1 MVEVCNVTSNL
12 VARLQERDAELL
24 WASLLPPVRVD
35 PAHLEGLAERQAPF
49 HDGGVERIKP
59 RDRYVGWKRASIV
72 GDGHSLPALHVIC
85 RGPTPEGTARSL
97 SAHCKPC

>member
-1 MVEVCNVTSNL
+1 MKF
-12 VARLQERDAELL
+12 RLNFGIPKPETAAETNDQL
-24 WASLLPPVRVD
+24 STVRVD